1 VQALGPAGFGA
12 YNFSSAI
19 DSQFL
24 ALLQQEIAQQVT
36 TQENWSNPGGAF
48 VNGRQ
53 VLVVQNHDVF
63 ALKLNGQVPGVDLA
77 PLEQVPLMIALT
89 RAIEALVQSLGS
101 QGLPNLNS
109 WQADETSYHQYYKPD
124 GLTPHMDN
132 ARFPGVIA
140 IAAIFGTSTFAVYD
154 RKPTAYGWDEELRQ
168 EVATEWSI
176 KSRYSIPTKPGDLL
190 LMRGTKLYEGMT
202 LGERPEHAVEDAT
215 PGRVSMMVRDNSRP
229 SDTNY
234 GFKYLNWDQTQ
245 VPQTGQGKADS

>member
-1 VQALGPAGFGA
+1 MQALGPAGFGA

-63 ALKLNGQVPGVDLA
+63 ALKLSGEVPGVDLA
-77 PLEQVPLMIALT
+77 TLEQVPLMIALT
-89 RAIEALVQSLGS
+89 REVQRFVQTFGA
-101 QGLPNLNS
+101 QGLPNLTG
-109 WQADETSYHQYYKPD
+109 WQADETSYHKYHKPD

-140 IAAIFGTSTFAVYD
+140 IAAIYGSSTFAVYD
-154 RKPTAYGWDEELRQ
+154 RKPLTYGWDNELGQ
-168 EVATEWSI
+168 DVVTKWNI
-176 KSRYSIPTKPGDLL
+176 KSKWALPTEPGDLL
-190 LMRGTKLYEGMT
+190 LMRGTDLYDERG
-202 LGERPEHAVEDAT
+202 LDERPEHAVEDAT